1 MIFMSSKYEN
11 ILISAL
17 SGNHYYTNEDLR
29 MNKKY
34 GVLFNNAELNEYLK
48 FKEDYFSDITYE
60 LPLKA
65 FNSKKIFYYTSS
77 ELMDSIVDYFSFF
90 MDDLNDKNSTIV
102 SENYNEMIL
111 SRIASELEGS
121 LKIEGVNTTRKKI
134 LEIMENKKIEDTNEQ
149 IIFNMIEGYKF
160 ISLKPSFNKDNLL
173 KLYKL
178 LSYQSLKKED
188 EITDYYRK
196 EMVEVG
202 RHDGCSIDQID
213 ECMNSLFKYIND
225 NLSNKEKYCDIL
237 LPFIAHYYIL
247 YIHPYMDFNGRTAR
261 MVSLW
266 ISILMGKE
274 DVLPTYISE
283 AINDDKT
290 NYYKAIDNTRNSHND
305 LTYFLTYLVQLAN
318 QYYLVYRN
326 VTAIKEELALI
337 GESITSTE
345 AHYLKRIIVNK
356 KKGWFNYKGFIDF
369 CNLDITKQGALKILN
384 HFLNLNI
391 LISKFNSRKEK
402 IFMLNEK
409 MIKYELR

>member
-1 MIFMSSKYEN
+1 MNLKYEN

-48 FKEDYFSDITYE
+48 FKEDYFSDIKYE

-77 ELMDSIVDYFSFF
+77 ELMDSIFDYFSFF

-202 RHDGCSIDQID
+202 RHDGCSVDQID
-213 ECMNSLFKYIND
+213 ECMNSLFKFIND

-237 LPFIAHYYIL
+237 LPFIVHYYIL

-266 ISILMGKE
+266 ISMLMGKE

-305 LTYFLTYLVQLAN
+305 LTYFLTYLIQLAN

-326 VTAIKEELALI
+326 VTAIKEELARI

-345 AHYLKRIIVNK
+345 AHYLKRIVINK

-384 HFLNLNI
+384 NFLNLNI